1 MNEIRVLVIDD
12 SPTARFL
19 IKETLESDPSIKVIA
34 MAEDPY
40 EARDIVVRDNPD
52 VICLDVEMPKMD
64 GITFLKKLMKHF
76 PRPVVMVSSLTHK
89 GTSTTIE
96 ALEIGA
102 IDFVGKPDANLD
114 GGIDGIEAELVTKV
128 KLAARSNI
136 KYKMPQINHLTAIPK
151 SKFANKIIAIGAST
165 GGTNAIKEVLQALP
179 KDFPPVVIVQ
189 HMPPDYTKA
198 FADRLNDICE
208 VDVKEASDGDRV
220 CDGQVLIAPGGYHM
234 VIRHDSSGYSVKVGS
249 GEKVSGHRPSVDV
262 LMFSVA
268 KYAKNNAIGVI
279 LTGMGGDGAKGMKQL
294 RDSGAKTIG
303 QDEASCV
310 VYGMPKVAFELG
322 GVEHVVPLEKVPDK
336 LLSLLN

>member
-1 MNEIRVLVIDD
+1 MNPIRVLVIDD

-19 IKETLESDPSIKVIA
+19 IKETLEADNNIKVIA

-40 EARDIVVRDNPD
+40 EARDIVIKDNPD

-89 GTSTTIE
+89 GTATTIE
-96 ALEIGA
+96 ALELGA
-102 IDFVGKPDANLD
+102 VDFVGKPDANLD
-114 GGIDGIEAELVTKV
+114 AGIEGIETELVTKV

-136 KYKMPQINHLTAIPK
+136 RYKMPAINPLDNIPK
-151 SKFANKIIAIGAST
+151 SKFANKLIVIGAST
-165 GGTNAIKEVLQALP
+165 GGTNAIKEVLTSLP
-179 KDFPPVVIVQ
+179 KDFPPIVIVQ
-189 HMPPDYTKA
+189 HMPPDYTKT
-198 FADRLNDICE
+198 FADRLNDTCK
-208 VDVKEASDGDRV
+208 VNVKEACDGDRV
-220 CDGQVLIAPGGYHM
+220 CDGEVLIAPGGYHM
-234 VIRHDSSGYSVKVGS
+234 VLRHDSKGYSVKVGS

-279 LTGMGGDGAKGMKQL
+279 LTGMGSDGAKGMKQL
-294 RDSGAKTIG
+294 KDVGAKTIG
-303 QDEASCV
+303 QDEQSCV

-322 GVEHVVPLEKVPDK
+322 GVEHVEPLDKIPQK

>member
-1 MNEIRVLVIDD
+1 MNPIRVLVIDD

-19 IKETLESDPSIKVIA
+19 IKETLESDPSIQVIA

-64 GITFLKKLMKHF
+64 GITFLRKLMKHF

-89 GTSTTIE
+89 GTATTIE
-96 ALEIGA
+96 ALELGA
-102 IDFVGKPDANLD
+102 VDFVGKPDANLD
-114 GGIDGIEAELVTKV
+114 AGIEGIESELVSKV

-136 KYKMPQINHLTAIPK
+136 KYKMPTISPLSSTPK
-151 SKFANKIIAIGAST
+151 SNFANKLVAIGAST

-189 HMPPDYTKA
+189 HMPPNYTKA
-198 FADRLNDICE
+198 FANRLNECCK
-208 VDVKEASDGDRV
+208 VDVKEAQDGDRV

-234 VIRHDSSGYSVKVGS
+234 VLRHDSNGYSVKIGT

-279 LTGMGGDGAKGMKQL
+279 LTGMGADGAKGMKQL
-294 RDSGAKTIG
+294 VDSGAKTIG
-303 QDEASCV
+303 QDENSCV
-310 VYGMPKVAFELG
+310 VYGMPKVAFESG
-322 GVEHVVPLEKVPDK
+322 GVQHVESLDKIPEK